1 MVVLSPDPTL
11 EEGKGFGD
19 FGQKLGPANDPRR
32 NLHILILTMIAA
44 SAQSYVA
51 SYPGSR
57 GRGKESLV
65 SVACAC
71 A

>member
-1 MVVLSPDPTL
+1 MCIPSLIYGLYETERARERETL
-11 EEGKGFGD
+11 LEHESKSLAVSGT
-19 FGQKLGPANDPRR
+19 L
-32 NLHILILTMIAA
+32 
-44 SAQSYVA
+44 A